1 MKMRMLPMLR
11 AKRVHPH
18 RRPGIV
24 HRQVVGPVERGEQ
37 AGRLMHSR
45 PPMRGINPIYG
56 RAFRTDRSVKFQQVA
71 WATSEAWIN
80 RMWGES
86 HVCLVKGRCCTRSGG

>member
-1 MKMRMLPMLR
+1 MKMRMLPMLP

-37 AGRLMHSR
+37 AGRLMHSH

-56 RAFRTDRSVKFQQVA
+56 RAFRTDRSAKFQQVA
-71 WATSEAWIN
+71 WATSEA
-80 RMWGES
+80 
-86 HVCLVKGRCCTRSGG
+86 